1 MNRGTRLSSIE
12 VKYLMAAYE
21 LGELKD
27 RNGVPPQ
34 EILDSLDLAEETGDR
49 VLEALVKLGMIVWP
63 AKGELMLTERGL
75 GEAEG
80 FAYEPPRLEIEP
92 LARTQVPS
100 LTSSVA
106 WAAPGGV
113 CGRLG
118 LETFVDPLR

>member
-1 MNRGTRLSSIE
+1 

-21 LGELKD
+21 LG
-27 RNGVPPQ
+27 VPPR
-34 EILDSLDLAEETGDR
+34 EILDSLDLAEESGDR

-80 FAYEPPRLEIEP
+80 FAYEPPRLEIGP
-92 LARTQVPS
+92 LAQTQVFS

-106 WAAPGGV
+106 WTAPGGH
-113 CGRLG
+113 
-118 LETFVDPLR
+118 LRTAGAGDVR